1 MGGECAASRMREQG
15 GRRRVNDRLAD
26 ESALSRLPFGMS
38 TYFYIDPD
46 GQQAGPLESYEM
58 IDLMQQGLLKPD
70 TQVFREGDDQWRQLR
85 HYPEIATA
93 LRSSARPRMVA
104 PDARRHRM
112 ESSSSENPPNFGLMV
127 VLALLLWP
135 GGMIASI
142 VYLCDPRYRSAGV
155 ALFLISLASLFVSW
169 FVVRA
174 CRG

>member
-1 MGGECAASRMREQG
+1 MREQG

-58 IDLMQQGLLKPD
+58 IDLMQQGLLKPK
-70 TQVFREGDDQWRQLR
+70 TQVFREGDDQWRELQ
-85 HYPEIATA
+85 HYPELATA
-93 LRSSARPRMVA
+93 LRSSARPWMVA
-104 PDARRHRM
+104 PDARRHHMASRPM
-112 ESSSSENPPNFGLMV
+112 VESSSSENPPNFGLMV

-135 GGMIASI
+135 IGMIASI
-142 VYLCDPRYRSAGV
+142 VYLCDPRCRSAGV
-155 ALFLISLASLFVSW
+155 ALFLISFASLFVSW
-169 FVVRA
+169 FVVSA